1 VSCRVRFA
9 RAVPALLFVLAA
21 GLFYLL
27 DTEPGEAQ
35 GNALELAVKA
45 TYLHKIAAFITWPS
59 PSDAGASQGGASQPG
74 AAFNIC
80 IIGNDPFGP
89 LLDQAVEGQ
98 TVGGRPIFV
107 ARWRVLPDLFE
118 CQIAY
123 VGDAGPQSAAA
134 VLAQLRGKPVLTVTD
149 SARSTA
155 GRGIVN
161 FVIADNRVRFEIDNG
176 TAAVDRLLI
185 SSKLLSL
192 AMIVRSNPVVGE
204 ER

>member
-1 VSCRVRFA
+1 VRFA
-9 RAVPALLFVLAA
+9 RAGPALLLALAA

-27 DTEPGEAQ
+27 DSEPGEAQ

-45 TYLHKIAAFITWPS
+45 TYLHKIAAFITWPP
-59 PSDAGASQGGASQPG
+59 PSDPSQAGASQSGG
-74 AAFNIC
+74 AFNIC
-80 IIGNDPFGP
+80 IIGNDPFGS
-89 LLDQAVEGQ
+89 LLDQAIEGQ

-107 ARWRVLPDLFE
+107 TRWRALPDAFD

-123 VGDAGPQSAAA
+123 VTDAGSQSAAV

-149 SARSTA
+149 SARSPAT
-155 GRGIVN
+155 RGIVN

-176 TAAVDRLLI
+176 AATLDRLVI

-192 AMIVRSNPVVGE
+192 AVIVRSNPVVGE
-204 ER
+204 DR

>member
-1 VSCRVRFA
+1 VFCRVPCPKVA
-9 RAVPALLFVLAA
+9 PALLLGLAA

-27 DTEPGEAQ
+27 AIEPGLAQ
-35 GNALELAVKA
+35 GNALELAVRA

-59 PSDAGASQGGASQPG
+59 DGLQPVG
-74 AAFNIC
+74 AFNIC

-89 LLDQAVEGQ
+89 LLDRAVEGQ

-107 ARWRVLPDLFE
+107 TRWRALPELFD
-118 CQIAY
+118 CQTAY
-123 VGDAGPQSAAA
+123 VSDSGPQSAAM

-149 SARSTA
+149 SARTPA
-155 GRGIVN
+155 TRGIVN

-176 TAAVDRLLI
+176 AATLNRLVI

-192 AMIVRSNPVVGE
+192 AVIVRANPVMGE
-204 ER
+204 DR